1 MLRHA
6 VKAALV
12 VVALSC
18 LVQDA
23 QASGR
28 QASGNHRRKP
38 AANSW
43 VGGYGRGPFGHGEV
57 YYNGWTSN
65 TKVRGRYPGQW

>member
-1 MLRHA
+1 MLRHSL
-6 VKAALV
+6 KAALV
-12 VVALSC
+12 IVALSC
-18 LVQDA
+18 LVQGT

-28 QASGNHRRKP
+28 QASGGYHRRI
-38 AANSW
+38 
-43 VGGYGRGPFGHGEV
+43 GGYGRGPFGHGDV